1 MTAIGPSATGDPLLA
16 AVYARACRA
25 WYGARAKTVV
35 DSQINRLEAKGD
47 LKGVDMWRL
56 VAEAYPSLSLD
67 SHARK

>member
-1 MTAIGPSATGDPLLA
+1 MFFTKKDSA

-56 VAEAYPSLSLD
+56 VAEALSQLEP
-67 SHARK
+67 R